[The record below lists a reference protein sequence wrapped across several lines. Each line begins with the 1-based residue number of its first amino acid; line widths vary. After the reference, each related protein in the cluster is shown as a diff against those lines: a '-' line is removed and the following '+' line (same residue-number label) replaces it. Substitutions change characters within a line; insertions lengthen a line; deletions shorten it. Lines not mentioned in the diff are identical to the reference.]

1 MNTAVLRIAT
11 RKSRLAL
18 WQARYV
24 AKRLQEIWPDLRV
37 ELVTFTTRG
46 DEERTKPLPDI
57 GGKGLFTA
65 ELEAALRSGEVDLA
79 VHSLKDLPTDLDADL
94 TIGAILEREDPRDV
108 LISRQDLP
116 LDRLPPNPTIGTSST
131 RRAAQIR
138 LARPDARILPLRG
151 NVDTRIRKALD
162 PQGPYDAIVLAR
174 AGVVRLGRE
183 EVITQVLPFEVM
195 LPAPG
200 QGALAVQCRAD
211 DERVLALLAPL
222 HDPETAAEV
231 TAERAFLQALGGGC
245 ALPVAALG
253 RVREGRL
260 TLTALYVAPDGSP
273 YRVQGQASMDD
284 AEALG
289 RELAERVK
297 RGGGRWAVRSGQSA
311 VGAGQA
317 TVGSGLSAVSGRRAT
332 EHDGRGNSAPRTA
345 DRGLRVLILRPREGA
360 QEWADHLRQAGHEP
374 VLYPTIRVAP
384 PEEWGSLD
392 RALHRMSQGDYH
404 WLVLTSANGVRFVW
418 DRLQALGLQV
428 PAQTRIAVIGPA
440 TARALRAQ
448 GREPDLIPPAYV
460 AEALADA
467 LGDVRGLRILL
478 ARADRA
484 RPALREI
491 LQDRGAQVDEVAA
504 YRTLVAPPETPPPP
518 VDVVVFSSPST
529 VQGFV
534 QALRGRPFPENT
546 RVVCIGPITAQ
557 AAREAGLPV
566 HAVAR
571 KYTLEGILEVV
582 GSSQSAARSGQS
594 AGSHR

>member
-1 MNTAVLRIAT
+1 MNVLRLAT
-11 RKSRLAL
+11 RRSPLAL
-18 WQARYV
+18 WQARHV
-24 AKRLQEIWPDLRV
+24 ARLLEDAWPGLQV
-37 ELVTFTTRG
+37 QLVTFTTQG
-46 DEERTKPLPDI
+46 DRMRHRPLPEI

-65 ELEAALRSGEVDLA
+65 ELEAALRAGEVDLA
-79 VHSLKDLPTDLDADL
+79 VHSLKDLPTDLASDL
-94 TIGAILEREDPRDV
+94 TLGAVLKREDPHDV
-108 LISRQDLP
+108 LISRHGLS
-116 LDRLPPNPTIGTSST
+116 LDRLPPNPAIGTSST

-174 AGVVRLGRE
+174 AGVARLGRE

-211 DERVLALLAPL
+211 DERVLALLVPL

-253 RVREGRL
+253 RVEEGRL
-260 TLTALYVAPDGSP
+260 TLTALYVAPDGTP
-273 YRVQGQASMDD
+273 YRVQGQALMED

-289 RELAERVK
+289 RELAEQVK
-297 RGGGRWAVRSGQSA
+297 TAVGRRQWAVGSQQTAVGRGQSA
-311 VGAGQA
+311 DGGRH
-317 TVGSGLSAVSGRRAT
+317 SAVGGRQAA
-332 EHDGRGNSAPRTA
+332 G
-345 DRGLRVLILRPREGA
+345 RGLRVLILRPREGA
-360 QEWADHLRQAGHEP
+360 REWAERLRQAGHEP

-384 PEEWGSLD
+384 PEDWGPLD
-392 RALHRMSQGDYH
+392 EALHRLSRGEYH

-418 DRLQALGLQV
+418 DRLRALGLQV

-448 GREPDLIPPAYV
+448 GREPDLMPPTYV

-467 LGDVRGLRILL
+467 LDDVQGLRILL

-484 RPALREI
+484 RPALRDL

-571 KYTLEGILEVV
+571 EYTLEGILEVV
-582 GSSQSAARSGQS
+582 GGGQS
-594 AGSHR
+594 AGDRQQ

>member
-1 MNTAVLRIAT
+1 MDVLRMAT
-11 RKSRLAL
+11 RKSPLAL
-18 WQARYV
+18 WQAQYV
-24 AKRLQEIWPDLRV
+24 ARRLQEAWPGLKV

-46 DEERTKPLPDI
+46 DRERTRPLPEI

-65 ELEAALRSGEVDLA
+65 ELEAALREGRVDLA
-79 VHSLKDLPTDLDADL
+79 VHSLKDLPTSLVPDL
-94 TIGAILEREDPRDV
+94 TLGAVLKREDPHDV
-108 LISRQDLP
+108 LVSRHGLS

-151 NVDTRIRKALD
+151 NVDTRLRKALD

-183 EVITQVLPFEVM
+183 EAITQVLPFEVM

-253 RVREGRL
+253 RVQAEDI
-260 TLTALYVAPDGSP
+260 TLTALYVATDGTP
-273 YRVQGQASMDD
+273 YRVRGRAPLDD
-284 AEALG
+284 AERLG
-289 RELAERVK
+289 RELAEQVQGNAR
-297 RGGGRWAVRSGQSA
+297 RS
-311 VGAGQA
+311 AG
-317 TVGSGLSAVSGRRAT
+317 SR
-332 EHDGRGNSAPRTA
+332 PRTGNRRRSTGSTPRTPHRA
-345 DRGLRVLILRPREGA
+345 RRVLILRPSEGA
-360 QEWADHLRQAGHEP
+360 QEWAARLRAAGHEP
-374 VLYPTIRVAP
+374 VLYPTLRVVP
-384 PEEWGSLD
+384 PEDWAPLD
-392 RALHRMSQGDYH
+392 RALHRLSQGKYH

-418 DRLQALGLQV
+418 KRLAVLGLHVPTQV
-428 PAQTRIAVIGPA
+428 RIAVIGPA

-467 LGDVRGLRILL
+467 LGNVRGLRLLL

-484 RPALREI
+484 RPTLREI
-491 LQDRGAQVDEVAA
+491 LQRRGAHVDEVTA
-504 YRTLVAPPETPPPP
+504 YRTLVAPPDTPPPQ

-529 VQGFV
+529 VEGFV

-557 AAREAGLPV
+557 AARAAGLPV
-566 HAVAR
+566 HIVAR
-571 KYTLEGILEVV
+571 EYTLEGILNVIGRE
-582 GSSQSAARSGQS
+582 Q
-594 AGSHR
+594 